1 MIAVNGWKSAIA
13 QRFQKYL
20 GTENYYLVARGQ
32 EMPIEAC
39 DRYLFCQGVLYPLKC
54 GEQDLTLVSES
65 VYANFTFIKEQCNRI
80 IALNDN
86 ARICVIGSESGFTGS
101 YDGTY
106 AEAKRALH
114 LYVENKKLRC
124 PTQQLV
130 CVAPSIIGDAGM
142 TARRKDTD
150 NLLQRKSSH
159 PKQRFLEADE
169 VAKLVHFLLYVDR
182 GYISGVTIRMNGGA
196 HASK

>member
-1 MIAVNGWKSAIA
+1 MTIAVNGYKSSIA
-13 QRFQKYL
+13 QSLEKYV
-20 GTENYYLVARGQ
+20 GPTYPVMRGQ
-32 EMPIEAC
+32 DMPILGC

-54 GEQDLTLVSES
+54 DEQSLTLVNES
-65 VYANFTFIKEQCNRI
+65 VYANFTFIKQQCNKI
-80 IALNDN
+80 IAANDF

-106 AEAKRALH
+106 ADAKRALH

-130 CVAPSIIGDAGM
+130 CIAPSIIGDAGM
-142 TARRKDTD
+142 TVRRHDTD
-150 NLLQRKSSH
+150 HLLKRQQSH
-159 PKQRFLEADE
+159 PKQRFITSDE
-169 VAKLVHFLLYVDR
+169 VARLIHFLLYVDQ

-196 HASK
+196 HCAG